1 MVGSILKRD
10 LPFIGK
16 EITDWTQFIR
26 RGYALSF
33 LLYSFHD
40 TGVFNYLKDGKKK
53 SAKEIAKKLK
63 LDEKILSGGL
73 NFFSSADNSII
84 KDASGKFKLS
94 KVGKKRIFANQTLAM
109 SLGAVGAYNV
119 ILTQYAAAMQ
129 KKKFYGKDFVRDG
142 RLVATSSVLTGQAN
156 YPWVI
161 NKLKK
166 LKVKTVVDLGCG
178 SGDIIIHFC
187 KGHKDLRGVG
197 LDISKGA
204 ILEAKKNVNK
214 AKLNKR
220 IDLIKGD
227 MVNPK
232 TYSKK
237 LKHKG
242 NQLAFN
248 AIMALH
254 EFLRDGENAVI
265 NILKKMKKEF
275 PGSYFI
281 LGEFNKATD
290 KEFAKIPLSK
300 RMHMLFY
307 QEIIHNLTNQALAD
321 KKTWK
326 NMFKKANVKLIE
338 IKENFPFRLVEYVI
352 QF

>member
-1 MVGSILKRD
+1 
-10 LPFIGK
+10 
-16 EITDWTQFIR
+16 
-26 RGYALSF
+26 
-33 LLYSFHD
+33 
-40 TGVFNYLKDGKKK
+40 
-53 SAKEIAKKLK
+53 
-63 LDEKILSGGL
+63 
-73 NFFSSADNSII
+73 
-84 KDASGKFKLS
+84 
-94 KVGKKRIFANQTLAM
+94 M

-129 KKKFYGKDFVRDG
+129 RKKFYGKDFIRDG

-161 NKLKK
+161 AKLKK

-187 KGHKDLRGVG
+187 KRHKELRGVG
-197 LDISKGA
+197 LDIDKGA
-204 ILEAKKNVNK
+204 IQEAKKNVKK
-214 AKLNKR
+214 AKLTKK

-227 MVNPK
+227 MINPK

-254 EFLRDGENAVI
+254 EFLRDGEMAVV

-281 LGEFNKATD
+281 LGEFNKASD
-290 KEFAKIPLSK
+290 SEFAKIPLSK

-326 NMFKKANVKLIE
+326 KMFKKANVKLIE